1 MCETWKHCMEKTKE
15 VGTLRHWELVQ
26 KINFYRNMVQMIFQD
41 LRWILN
47 NFFKNLKF
55 GHLRI

>member
-1 MCETWKHCMEKTKE
+1 MCETWKHCMEKTKK